1 MVTRI
6 ADGIGINGKLDEL
19 ASLVYK
25 DAMDPSRLAFVGIQ
39 RRGVEL
45 AQRIVHKIAENTGVT
60 IPLGVLDIT
69 FYRDD
74 LSMVSHHPVVHSTQI
89 PFNLDDKM
97 IVLVDDVVY
106 TGRTIRAALDAL
118 VDFGRPRIVR
128 LLALVDRGHRELP
141 IQPDYVGWEV
151 PTKLGDVIH
160 VKVREL
166 DGEDAVDMSTASNGR
181 KAEG

>member
-6 ADGIGINGKLDEL
+6 ADQIAINGKLDEL

-25 DAMDPSRLAFVGIQ
+25 DVQDPSRLVLVGIQ

-45 AQRIVHKIAENTGVT
+45 AQRIAKRIAENTGLEV
-60 IPLGVLDIT
+60 PLGILDIT

-89 PFNLDDKM
+89 PFGLDDKV

-141 IQPDYVGWEV
+141 VQPDYIGWEV
-151 PTKLGDVIH
+151 PTKIGDVIH
-160 VKVREL
+160 VKVREI
-166 DGEDAVDMSTASNGR
+166 DGEDAVDMSIATNGR
-181 KAEG
+181 KAEN